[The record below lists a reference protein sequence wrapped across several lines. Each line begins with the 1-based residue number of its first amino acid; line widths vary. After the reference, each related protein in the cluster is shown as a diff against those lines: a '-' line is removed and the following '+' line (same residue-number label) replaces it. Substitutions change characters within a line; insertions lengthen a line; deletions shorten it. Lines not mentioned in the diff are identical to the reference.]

1 LQGRL
6 SIGKYRI
13 IQLKSTEIYDIF
25 DIDGTLSQG
34 FSNYEFREGQ
44 LEMALKVATAY
55 DNNAIAALE
64 AGTGIGKS
72 FAYLVPAILWALSHE
87 DERTIIAT
95 STINLQ
101 RQLYDKDI
109 VQLLKILNK
118 EVSVALLMGR
128 NNYLC
133 LHRLEQY
140 ASKFPLLAQDE
151 SSEVASLLSFSK
163 STKTGLRSEAPSYIP
178 YAMWKEVCSDSD
190 SCLGYRCSYN
200 SECFYF
206 ASKKSAAK
214 SSIIITNHHLLFT
227 DAQSRLLEDIPYD
240 MPSVLPPFQKLV
252 IDEAHNIEKNAT
264 DYFTA
269 TYSSSIINKSLDR
282 LTTRI
287 NGRNHMVDTL
297 LTVIPKEF
305 MDIEFA
311 PLFAS
316 VVENIGYLELFL
328 VDFFQKI
335 KIQKLLV
342 YVSMKDQFET
352 ATRLS
357 NNLVDSIEALVIS
370 LKKVVSF
377 AHMPEEYDFILKEV
391 FSHISRLSYQKQVL
405 EEFFAFK
412 EDRVDVYW
420 IQVNDSKN
428 IEIHISPLSVADKL
442 RSSIF
447 EGLDTVICT
456 SATLDLH
463 DEFTYWGSRIGLPVD
478 NQKPYITSSF
488 VSPFDY
494 KKSLLFLN
502 AYDAPLFSEKESD
515 EYYEYCSKA
524 ILEAILAAQGGA
536 LILFTSYFML
546 KKVSSACSKQLKEA
560 NITLL
565 NQGDMERSKLLK
577 NFIEDENSV
586 LFATDSFW
594 EGIDAP
600 GNTLRLVV
608 IVKLPFR
615 VPNEPVFK
623 ARGEYLDAIGKSGFF
638 HLSLPEATMKLKQ
651 GFGRLLR
658 HTGDRGIVLVLDSRI
673 VQKSYGQWMVH
684 ALPESFRQETSLE
697 MISEKIEMFLYS

>member
-1 LQGRL
+1 M
-6 SIGKYRI
+6 
-13 IQLKSTEIYDIF
+13 KSTEIYDIF
-25 DIDGTLSQG
+25 DIDGTLSKG
-34 FSNYEFREGQ
+34 FSHYEFREGQ
-44 LEMALKVATAY
+44 LEMALKVALAY
-55 DNNAIAALE
+55 NDNAIAALE

-87 DERTIIAT
+87 DERTIVAT

-109 VQLLKILNK
+109 VQLCNILGTKVN
-118 EVSVALLMGR
+118 VALLMGR

-133 LHRLEQY
+133 LHRLQQH
-140 ASKFPLLAQDE
+140 ASKFPLLAQD
-151 SSEVASLLSFSK
+151 STSELSSLLAFSRETQ
-163 STKTGLRSEAPSYIP
+163 SGLRSEAPSFIP
-178 YAMWKEVCSDSD
+178 YSLWKEVCSDSD

-206 ASKKSAAK
+206 SSKKRAAK
-214 SSIIITNHHLLFT
+214 ASIIITNHHLLFT

-264 DYFTA
+264 DYFTS
-269 TYSSSIINKSLDR
+269 TYSSTITNKSLDR
-282 LTTRI
+282 LTTRVS
-287 NGRNHMVDTL
+287 GSRHMVDTL
-297 LTVIPKEF
+297 VSVIPKEF
-305 MDIEFA
+305 ADFDFA
-311 PLFAS
+311 PLFATVS
-316 VVENIGYLELFL
+316 ENVGYLELYL
-328 VDFFQKI
+328 VDFFQRI

-342 YVSMKDQFET
+342 YTSMKEQFEK
-352 ATRLS
+352 AIRLS
-357 NNLVDSIEALVIS
+357 DNLVESLDALLVD
-370 LKKVVSF
+370 LKRVVSYSGF
-377 AHMPEEYDFILKEV
+377 PEEYEFFLKEV
-391 FSHISRLSYQKQVL
+391 FSHISRLTYQRMVL
-405 EEFFAFK
+405 QEFFSFK
-412 EDRVDVYW
+412 EGRVDVYW
-420 IQVNDSKN
+420 IEMGDNKS

-447 EGLDTVICT
+447 SGLDSVICT

-463 DEFTYWGSRIGLPVD
+463 DEFSYWGSRIGLPVD
-478 NQKPYITSSF
+478 NGKPYITSSF
-488 VSPFDY
+488 ESPFDY

-515 EYYEYCSKA
+515 EYYEYCTQAVLDA
-524 ILEAILAAQGGA
+524 ILSSQGGA

-546 KKVSSACSKQLKEA
+546 KKVSKACAKQLKEA

-565 NQGDMERSKLLK
+565 NQGEMERSKLLK
-577 NFIEDENSV
+577 SFIEDENSV

-615 VPNEPVFK
+615 VPNEPVFR
-623 ARGEYLDAIGKSGFF
+623 ARGEYLDSIGKSGFF

-658 HTGDRGIVLVLDSRI
+658 HTGDRGIVLILDSRI

-684 ALPESFRQETSLE
+684 ALPESYRQETSIE
-697 MISEKIEMFLYS
+697 MIGEKIEMFLYS